1 MMRRGAEQTIPNAKV
16 SQIADFERETDPRTP
31 AVAVNPYCM
40 DVTSGLPPVSAD
52 EQRFAAFA
60 RIGADW
66 LWETDPDGRFVY
78 FSPGGDE
85 TTPDLPGRLGRTR
98 REGAAQD
105 PENLARLA
113 TLDERI
119 ARRQPFREFLYRAQI
134 CDEPAVWCA
143 ISGEPMSGEDGAY
156 LGYRGVGRNVDELIL
171 TQMAL

>member
-1 MMRRGAEQTIPNAKV
+1 M
-16 SQIADFERETDPRTP
+16 
-31 AVAVNPYCM
+31 CM
-40 DVTSGLPPVSAD
+40 DCTSDFSSVIAD

-66 LWETDPDGRFVY
+66 LWETDADGRFVY

-85 TTPDLPGRLGRTR
+85 APPDPDGRLGRTR

-134 CDEPAVWCA
+134 GDEAPVWCT
-143 ISGEPMSGEDGAY
+143 ISGEPMFGADGAFP
-156 LGYRGVGRNVDELIL
+156 GYRGVGRNVNELIL
-171 TQMAL
+171 TQMALQTKTRILDAVLA